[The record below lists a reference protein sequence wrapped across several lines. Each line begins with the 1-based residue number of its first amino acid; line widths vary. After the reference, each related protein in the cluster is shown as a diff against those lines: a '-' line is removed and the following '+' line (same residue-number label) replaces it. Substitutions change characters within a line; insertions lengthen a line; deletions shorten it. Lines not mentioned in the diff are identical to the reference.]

1 MRYAL
6 RAGLFW
12 LLLVSFFLPASAVI
26 IPALDL
32 AMLTQESS
40 HIVVG
45 RVITVRDVGRTN
57 IFIQGQSFSARS
69 QVAEIQV
76 ARSLKGKITDNIISF
91 QLIEPDVFMGY
102 GNVWA
107 NQVGVFFLKRDAGNA
122 LIVTSPYYPS
132 VVAALEAPE
141 SSNGDLN
148 NVISE
153 VVNVIT
159 SQRASMPDKIKAV
172 AVLDRVKTPVA
183 TNALRKAADSSHED
197 LSIYAIAALL
207 KRNDISK
214 LSTAENVLANTSA
227 VADPNL
233 LTKLAWL
240 AFALEGVH
248 NPQAISSLA
257 RLLNSNFLQA
267 RRSAAAAL
275 RSTGDN
281 AALEHLA
288 KALYD
293 SDKEVRYQAVMGL
306 AEITGQYPWGP
317 AVMLYD
323 KDEQRYLEHWRNWAG
338 QLKTR

>member
-12 LLLVSFFLPASAVI
+12 LLLVSFFLSAGAII

-45 RVITVRDVGRTN
+45 RVITVRDVGQTN
-57 IFIQGQSFSARS
+57 IFIQGRPFSARS
-69 QVAEIQV
+69 QIAEIQV
-76 ARSLKGKITDNIISF
+76 ARSLKGEITGNVISF
-91 QLIEPDVFMGY
+91 QLVQPDVFLGY
-102 GNVWA
+102 GSVWA
-107 NQVGVFFLKRDAGNA
+107 NQVGMFFLKRGAGIA
-122 LIVTSPYYPS
+122 LIVTNPYYPS

-159 SQRASMPDKIKAV
+159 SQRASTPDKIKAV

-207 KRNDISK
+207 ERNDISK

-227 VADPNL
+227 IADPNL
-233 LTKLAWL
+233 LTKL

-248 NPQAISSLA
+248 NPQAIPSLA
-257 RLLNSNFLQA
+257 RLLNPNFLQA
-267 RRSAAAAL
+267 RRSAASAL

-293 SDKEVRYQAVMGL
+293 SDKRVRYQAVMGL
-306 AEITGQYPWGP
+306 AEITEQYSWGP

-323 KDEQRYLEHWRNWAG
+323 KDEQRYLEHWRDWAR
-338 QLKTR
+338 QLKAR

>member
-6 RAGLFW
+6 RAWLFW
-12 LLLVSFFLPASAVI
+12 LLLFSFFLPASAII

-45 RVITVRDVGRTN
+45 KVITVRDVGRTN

-76 ARSLKGKITDNIISF
+76 ARSLKGGITGSVISF
-91 QLIEPDVFMGY
+91 QLVQPDVFLGY
-102 GNVWA
+102 GSVGA
-107 NQVGVFFLKRDAGNA
+107 NQVGMFFLKRDAGNV

-153 VVNVIT
+153 VVNVII
-159 SQRASMPDKIKAV
+159 SQRASTLDKIKAV
-172 AVLDRVKTPVA
+172 AVLDRVKTPEA
-183 TNALRKAADSSHED
+183 TKALRKAADSPHED

-207 KRNDISK
+207 ERNDISK
-214 LSTAENVLANTSA
+214 LGTAENVLVNTSA
-227 VADPNL
+227 IADQNL
-233 LTKLAWL
+233 LTKL

-248 NPQAISSLA
+248 NPQAIPSLA

-293 SDKEVRYQAVMGL
+293 SDKKVRYQAVMGL
-306 AEITGQYPWGP
+306 AKITGQYPWGP

-323 KDEQRYLEHWRNWAG
+323 KDEQHYLEHWRDWAR
-338 QLKTR
+338 QLKAR